1 MTKNIKRNQKSEIE
15 AENDISTVHELPFTE
30 IVKSATIR
38 LASGG
43 ILGFMTYKLQTV
55 FTGYT
60 LHTTQLTVYT
70 HYTLHS

>member
-38 LASGG
+38 LASG
-43 ILGFMTYKLQTV
+43 LD
-55 FTGYT
+55 
-60 LHTTQLTVYT
+60 
-70 HYTLHS
+70 